1 MHGATGQDRCWTWTH
16 ALRHYKTLPVHHAPL
31 ATSDIHLTFCRRRR
45 LCRCGRR
52 GVCAGVDRMELR
64 PDKSDLSEVLNVA
77 WAGHEIVS
85 DTTTQMLDWFE
96 SLER

>member
-1 MHGATGQDRCWTWTH
+1 
-16 ALRHYKTLPVHHAPL
+16 
-31 ATSDIHLTFCRRRR
+31 
-45 LCRCGRR
+45 
-52 GVCAGVDRMELR
+52 MELR